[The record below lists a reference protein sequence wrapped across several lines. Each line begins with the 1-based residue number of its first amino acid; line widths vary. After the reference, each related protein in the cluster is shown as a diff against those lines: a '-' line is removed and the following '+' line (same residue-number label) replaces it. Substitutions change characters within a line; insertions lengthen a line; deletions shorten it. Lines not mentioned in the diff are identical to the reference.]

1 MVRIKVII
9 VKLLKLVLSALKYS
23 DKFLWAVTLL
33 VSVYS
38 LLLVASVSR
47 EGFNYFTVQSV
58 SVAIGLLGAVFLQ
71 IVDYRLL
78 AKYSK
83 IIAVVGVLLIIYT
96 LFAGVAVEGSSGVN
110 ARAWIK
116 LPGGITFQPSELVKI
131 GFIITFSEHVS
142 QLNFSKLKISNID
155 DLKELV
161 LLGVHV
167 LIPVILTHFQGDDG
181 AAIIFLCIALMILFM
196 AGLKLRYFAI
206 LGALGALM
214 APVFW
219 HFVLADYQ
227 KKRLITQLNPEADPL
242 NMGYQQIQGKLSIG
256 SGGVFGTGLFN
267 GPRVANNVVPIQE
280 SDFIFSVSGEELGFL
295 GCAFIIVLLLCM
307 IFRIGFISQRAGN
320 KVGSMICFGFIGLI
334 LSQTV
339 FNLGMCLSLLPV
351 MGVTLPFFSVG
362 GSSAAC
368 LYLGMGII
376 QSIYLTRDETKKKL
390 TNEQME
396 SEYL

>member
-1 MVRIKVII
+1 MIT
-9 VKLLKLVLSALKYS
+9 VKLLRLVLSGIKYS

-47 EGFNYFTVQSV
+47 EGFNYFTVQAISV
-58 SVAIGLLGAVFLQ
+58 GIGLFGALFLQ

-78 AKYSK
+78 VKHSK
-83 IIAVVGVLLIIYT
+83 IIAIVGVLLIVYT

-131 GFIITFSEHVS
+131 GFIITLARHASVIP
-142 QLNFSKLKISNID
+142 LDKLKISNAD
-155 DLKELV
+155 DMKKLL
-161 LLGVHV
+161 LLGLHILV
-167 LIPVILTHFQGDDG
+167 PVILTHFQGDDG
-181 AAIIFLCIALMILFM
+181 AAIIFLCMALTVLFM
-196 AGLKLRYFAI
+196 GGLKIRYFLI
-206 LGALGALM
+206 LGVMGTLV
-214 APVFW
+214 APLFW
-219 HFVLADYQ
+219 KFILADYQ
-227 KKRLITQLNPEADPL
+227 KQRLLTQINPEADPL

-256 SGGVFGTGLFN
+256 SGGIFGAGLFN

-280 SDFIFSVSGEELGFL
+280 SDFIFSVAGEELGFL
-295 GCAFIIVLLLCM
+295 GCVFIIAFLLIM
-307 IFRIGFISQRAGN
+307 IIRIALISQ
-320 KVGSMICFGFIGLI
+320 KTGSKIGSLICFGFIGLI
-334 LSQTV
+334 LSQSV

-376 QSIYLTRDETKKKL
+376 QNVYLTRDETKKTL
-390 TNEQME
+390 LEE
-396 SEYL
+396 

>member
-1 MVRIKVII
+1 MIT
-9 VKLLKLVLSALKYS
+9 VKLLRLVLSGIKYS
-23 DKFLWAVTLL
+23 DRFLWAVTLL

-38 LLLVASVSR
+38 GLLIASVSR
-47 EGFNYFTVQSV
+47 EGFNYFTVQSI

-71 IVDYRLL
+71 ILDYRLL
-78 AKYSK
+78 AKYSHT
-83 IIAVVGVLLIIYT
+83 IAIVCILLIVYT

-131 GFIITFSEHVS
+131 GFIITFARHVS
-142 QLNFSKLKISNID
+142 RLRLSELKISDVEDSKKLI
-155 DLKELV
+155 
-161 LLGVHV
+161 LLGIHILV
-167 LIPVILTHFQGDDG
+167 PVILTHLQGDDG
-181 AAIIFLCIALMILFM
+181 AAIIFLCIALTMLFM
-196 AGLKLRYFAI
+196 AGLKIRYFAL

-214 APVFW
+214 APIFW
-219 HFVLADYQ
+219 NFVLADYQ
-227 KKRLITQLNPEADPL
+227 KQRLITQLNPEADPL

-256 SGGVFGTGLFN
+256 SGGIFGAGLFS

-280 SDFIFSVSGEELGFL
+280 SDFIFSVAGEELGFL
-295 GCAFIIVLLLCM
+295 GCVFIIVLLLCI
-307 IFRIGFISQRAGN
+307 IFRIGFIAQKTGS
-320 KVGSMICFGFIGLI
+320 KVGSLICFGFIGLI
-334 LSQTV
+334 LSQAV

-376 QSIYLTRDETKKKL
+376 QNIYLTRDETKNTLK
-390 TNEQME
+390 NEQI
-396 SEYL
+396 